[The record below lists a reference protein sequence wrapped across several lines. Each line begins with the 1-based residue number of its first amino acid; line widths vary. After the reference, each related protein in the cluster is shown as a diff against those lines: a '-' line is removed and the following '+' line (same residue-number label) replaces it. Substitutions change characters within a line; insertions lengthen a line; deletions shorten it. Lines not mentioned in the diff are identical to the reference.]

1 MHFSSSNS
9 NLHLGEH
16 RVCKSQWKS
25 SSLNCC
31 SSENEFCGKEE
42 QVTFIQFQL
51 YHRHSSSKEKKLAAA
66 LSYSAERGWASVV
79 YFREKIAW
87 SLIGV
92 WSANTR
98 LPRRKPRKL
107 LRQRWRSHIDI
118 KILNIQLKTDENFLT
133 RWRFHNFEFPFSTTQ
148 FHQLCL
154 SCKSPPLTKGIEK
167 GGNFATPIGN
177 SN

>member
-107 LRQRWRSHIDI
+107 LWRWRSHIEI
-118 KILNIQLKTDENFLT
+118 KILNIQSNSLKNFGYDKI
-133 RWRFHNFEFPFSTTQ
+133 REHFHDFVTLNFHF
-148 FHQLCL
+148 
-154 SCKSPPLTKGIEK
+154 
-167 GGNFATPIGN
+167 
-177 SN
+177 